1 MRSVLITTL
10 AAALTCGAAAHADT
24 APPVTGPVITGYGP
38 HYPVAAPGFATIT
51 DSDYRVVFDV
61 ARSDQDADT
70 VNPRIE
76 TAARFLN
83 MHAANGVNPARMRL
97 ALVIHGA
104 AAGDVLSDSA
114 YKQRNGIANPNAPLI
129 AQLADAGV
137 EFIVCGQTAAYRG
150 FSAEEFAPN
159 VKQALSAMTA
169 LVTLQNNG
177 YALIQF

>member
-1 MRSVLITTL
+1 MRSTIIVIFVAGL
-10 AAALTCGAAAHADT
+10 AFASVAHAESA
-24 APPVTGPVITGYGP
+24 APATGPVIKDFGP
-38 HYPVAAPGFATIT
+38 HYPDAAPGFVTATV
-51 DSDYRVVFDV
+51 SDTHVVFDI
-61 ARSDQDADT
+61 ARSDQDADL

-83 MHAANGVNPARMRL
+83 MHAANGIDPAQMHL

-114 YKQRNGIANPNAPLI
+114 YKQRNGIANPNSPLI

-169 LVTLQNNG
+169 LVTLQNKG